1 MAVISY
7 TGYDMEDAMI
17 VNKASYDRG
26 FGAADV
32 YKTKSVSL
40 AQDHRGKKRSLR
52 FSNVRTASVAAKRQH
67 AGQVGIIEPR
77 CLRSSHD
84 IRLGKEAFVP
94 CPTDRSGRHELTDR
108 GRYAIAL

>member
-1 MAVISY
+1 MISY

-67 AGQVGIIEPR
+67 AGQVGIGACCMRGSHVIFLAKKR
-77 CLRSSHD
+77 SLSYRLRWQV
-84 IRLGKEAFVP
+84 RFN
-94 CPTDRSGRHELTDR
+94 
-108 GRYAIAL
+108 